1 MKTAPDADRVP
12 PRALPSV
19 SASLMIWGVLASLMS
34 AQKSEN
40 KPVRETTVENPAHT
54 DLSQGRHP
62 SASEREWAERTLAPS
77 LDKAPE
83 KPIGAPTGT
92 NVDEHGNARF
102 STISNAPIRRLYTE
116 ADLPEDWSQ
125 DRYLGYP
132 GQPPYTRGIHAS
144 GYRGKLFTMRQF
156 SGFASPEETN
166 QRYKY
171 LLEHGGSGLSVA
183 FDLPTLM
190 GYDSD
195 HPFSEGEVGKCGVA
209 IDSLED
215 MEILFNGIDLE
226 KITTS
231 MTINSPA
238 SVLWAMYLV
247 VAEKQGADWKKIS
260 GTIQNDILKEYIAQ
274 KEYIYPPAPSMRLVI
289 DTFEFG
295 SKFTPRFNTISISG
309 YHIREAGST
318 ALQELAFTIYD
329 GVEYVE
335 WARRRGLD
343 VDEFGPRLSF
353 FFNAHND
360 FFEEIAKYRAARK
373 IWYRLMK
380 DRFGAKQARTW
391 LMRFHTQTAGVSL
404 TAQQPM
410 NNIARVAIQALAA
423 VLGGTQS
430 LHTDSYDE
438 ALALPTAEAAR
449 IALRTQQIIAYETG
463 VANTIDP
470 LGGSY
475 FVEKFTLDMEKG
487 AFDYFEKLDA
497 MGGMVKAIERGY
509 PQKEIAEASYQ
520 FQRAAEA
527 REKVIVG
534 ANEFTIEEESP
545 EILYIGENVAQAQT
559 AKLKALRER
568 RSNEEVTKKL
578 EALKK
583 AAAQEPQVK
592 PDGTISEANT
602 MPYIIEAVRAYA
614 TVGEICDA
622 LRSVYGT
629 YEETSIT

>member
-1 MKTAPDADRVP
+1 MSDPKNKKRNQSGIAEDPIADVFEGRQP
-12 PRALPSV
+12 AE
-19 SASLMIWGVLASLMS
+19 
-34 AQKSEN
+34 SEKN
-40 KPVRETTVENPAHT
+40 
-54 DLSQGRHP
+54 
-62 SASEREWAERTLAPS
+62 WAEGTLTRTLEKS
-77 LDKAPE
+77 PE
-83 KPIGAPTGT
+83 KPIGSPSGV
-92 NVDEHGNARF
+92 NLDESGQARF
-102 STISNAPIRRLYTE
+102 TTISGVPIRRLYTQ
-116 ADLPEDWSQ
+116 ADLPEDWTYEK
-125 DRYLGYP
+125 YLGYP

-144 GYRGKLFTMRQF
+144 GYRGRLWTMRQF
-156 SGFASPEETN
+156 SGFASPEATN
-166 QRYKY
+166 ERYKY
-171 LLEHGGSGLSVA
+171 LLAHGGGGLSVA

-195 HPFSEGEVGKCGVA
+195 HAASEGEVGKCGVA

-226 KITTS
+226 KTTVS

-247 VAEKQGADWKKIS
+247 VAEKQGADWSKVS

-274 KEYIYPPAPSMRLVI
+274 KEYIYPPGPSMRLVI

-295 SKFTPRFNTISISG
+295 SKFTPKFNSISISG

-353 FFNAHND
+353 FFNSHSD
-360 FFEEIAKYRAARK
+360 FFEEIAKFRAARK

-380 DRFGAKQARTW
+380 ERFGAKRQRTW

-438 ALALPTAEAAR
+438 ALALPAQEAAR
-449 IALRTQQIIAYETG
+449 IALRTQQIIAYESG
-463 VANTIDP
+463 VPHTVDP
-470 LGGSY
+470 LAGSY
-475 FVEKFTLDMEKG
+475 FLEKLTLDMEKG
-487 AFDYFEKLDA
+487 AFDYFDRLDA
-497 MGGMVKAIERGY
+497 MGGMVKAIENGF
-509 PQKEIAEASYQ
+509 PQKELAEASYQ
-520 FQRAAEA
+520 YQRAVEA
-527 REKVIVG
+527 KEKIVVG
-534 ANEFTIEEESP
+534 ANDFAIEEKQP
-545 EILYIGENVAQAQT
+545 ETLYIDESVARHQT
-559 AKLKALRER
+559 AKLQALRAR
-568 RSNEEVTKKL
+568 RNHDEVRGKL
-578 EALKK
+578 EALKR
-583 AAAQEPQVK
+583 AAAQEPKVR
-592 PDGTISEANT
+592 PDGRISDANT
-602 MPYIIEAVRAYA
+602 MPFIIDCVRAYA

-622 LRSVYGT
+622 LRQVYGT
-629 YEETSIT
+629 YEEVSIT

>member
-1 MKTAPDADRVP
+1 MEKKQSYQSNAPQVAESPVADVFENRK
-12 PRALPSV
+12 PSE
-19 SASLMIWGVLASLMS
+19 AE
-34 AQKSEN
+34 KN
-40 KPVRETTVENPAHT
+40 
-54 DLSQGRHP
+54 
-62 SASEREWAERTLAPS
+62 WAEKTLAPT
-77 LDKAPE
+77 LEKAPE
-83 KPIGAPTGT
+83 RPIGAPTGV
-92 NVDEHGNARF
+92 NLDEHGHARF
-102 STISNAPIRRLYTE
+102 TTISGVPIRRLYTD
-116 ADLPEDWSQ
+116 ADLPSDWSEEN
-125 DRYLGYP
+125 YLGYP
-132 GQPPYTRGIHAS
+132 GQPPFTRGIHAT
-144 GYRGKLFTMRQF
+144 GYRGKLYTMRQF

-195 HPFSEGEVGKCGVA
+195 HPASEGEVGKCGVA

-215 MEILFNGIDLE
+215 MEILFGGIDLE
-226 KITTS
+226 KTTVS

-247 VAEKQGADWKKIS
+247 VAEKQGADWNKIS

-274 KEYIYPPAPSMRLVI
+274 KEYIYPPAPSMRLVV

-318 ALQELAFTIYD
+318 ALQELAFTLYD

-373 IWYRLMK
+373 IWYRVMK
-380 DRFGAKQARTW
+380 DRFGAQNQRTW

-404 TAQQPM
+404 PAQQPM
-410 NNIARVAIQALAA
+410 NNIARVALQALAA

-438 ALALPTAEAAR
+438 ALALPTEEAAR
-449 IALRTQQIIAYETG
+449 IALRTQQIIAYESG
-463 VANTIDP
+463 VTQTVDP

-475 FVEKFTLDMEKG
+475 FLENLTLQMENG
-487 AFDYFEKLDA
+487 AFDYFGKLDA

-509 PQKEIAEASYQ
+509 PQKEIAESSYQ
-520 FQRAAEA
+520 YQRAVEA
-527 REKVIVG
+527 KEKIIVG
-534 ANEFTIEEESP
+534 VNDFAIEEKSP
-545 EILYIGENVAQAQT
+545 HILYIDESVARQQS
-559 AKLKALRER
+559 AKLKALRSR
-568 RSNEEVTKKL
+568 RSNEEVQRTL
-578 EALKK
+578 DALKK
-583 AAAQEPQVK
+583 AASREPQA
-592 PDGTISEANT
+592 GTNGNVSPANT
-602 MPYIIEAVRAYA
+602 MPYIVDAVRAYA
-614 TVGEICDA
+614 TVGEICEA
-622 LRSVYGT
+622 LRQVYGT
-629 YEETSIT
+629 YTEVSIT

>member
-1 MKTAPDADRVP
+1 MPQKKPPKPQVAESPLADVFD
-12 PRALPSV
+12 
-19 SASLMIWGVLASLMS
+19 
-34 AQKSEN
+34 N
-40 KPVRETTVENPAHT
+40 
-54 DLSQGRHP
+54 RHP
-62 SASEREWAERTLAPS
+62 SAAERAWAEKALAPTLQKS
-77 LDKAPE
+77 PE
-83 KPIGAPTGT
+83 RPIGAPTGV
-92 NVDEHGNARF
+92 NLDARGHARF
-102 STISNAPIRRLYTE
+102 TTISGVPVRRLYTQ
-116 ADLPEDWSQ
+116 ADLPEDWSEEK
-125 DRYLGYP
+125 YLGFP
-132 GQPPYTRGIHAS
+132 GAPPFTRGIHAT
-144 GYRGKLFTMRQF
+144 GYRGKLYTMRQF

-171 LLEHGGSGLSVA
+171 LLEHGGGGLSVA

-195 HPFSEGEVGKCGVA
+195 HAASEGEVGKCGVA

-215 MEILFNGIDLE
+215 MEILFGGIDLE
-226 KITTS
+226 KTTVS

-318 ALQELAFTIYD
+318 ALQELAFTLYD
-329 GVEYVE
+329 GIEYVE

-343 VDEFGPRLSF
+343 VDDFGPRLSF

-373 IWYRLMK
+373 IWGRVMQE
-380 DRFGAKQARTW
+380 RFGAKNPRTW

-404 TAQQPM
+404 PAQQPM
-410 NNIARVAIQALAA
+410 NNIARVALQAMAA

-430 LHTDSYDE
+430 LHCDSYDE
-438 ALALPTAEAAR
+438 ALALPTEEAAR
-449 IALRTQQIIAYETG
+449 IALRTQQIIAYESG
-463 VANTIDP
+463 VTQTVDP

-475 FVEKFTLDMEKG
+475 FLENLTLEMEKG
-487 AFDYFEKLDA
+487 AFDYFGKLDA

-520 FQRAAEA
+520 YQRAAEA
-527 REKVIVG
+527 KEKIIVG
-534 ANEFTIEEESP
+534 VNEFVIEEESP
-545 EILYIGENVAQAQT
+545 HILYIDESVARQQS
-559 AKLKALRER
+559 AKLKALRAR
-568 RSNEEVTKKL
+568 RSNDEVWRKL
-578 EALKK
+578 DALKK
-583 AAAQEPQVK
+583 AAAQEPNASAS
-592 PDGTISEANT
+592 GNISSANT
-602 MPYIIEAVRAYA
+602 MPCIVDAVRAYA
-614 TVGEICDA
+614 TVGEICEA
-622 LRSVYGT
+622 LREVYGT
-629 YEETSIT
+629 YTEVSIT

>member
-1 MKTAPDADRVP
+1 MKGPVP
-12 PRALPSV
+12 YHQEEGRGVHMPKNPLKPEVAESPIAEIFTNRQPSE
-19 SASLMIWGVLASLMS
+19 
-34 AQKSEN
+34 SE
-40 KPVRETTVENPAHT
+40 K
-54 DLSQGRHP
+54 Q
-62 SASEREWAERTLAPS
+62 WAEKTLAPS
-77 LDKAPE
+77 LEKAPE
-83 KPIGAPTGT
+83 RAIGAPTGV

-102 STISNAPIRRLYTE
+102 TTISGIPIRRLYT
-116 ADLPEDWSQ
+116 AGDLPENWNADE
-125 DRYLGYP
+125 YLGHP
-132 GQPPYTRGIHAS
+132 GEPPFTRGIHAT
-144 GYRGKLFTMRQF
+144 GYRGKMFTMRQF

-166 QRYKY
+166 RRYKY

-195 HPFSEGEVGKCGVA
+195 HPASEGEVGKCGVA

-215 MEILFNGIDLE
+215 MEILFSGIDLE
-226 KITTS
+226 KTTVS

-318 ALQELAFTIYD
+318 ALQELAFTLYD

-373 IWYRLMK
+373 IWYRVMK
-380 DRFGAKQARTW
+380 DRFGAKNQRTW

-404 TAQQPM
+404 PAQQPM
-410 NNIARVAIQALAA
+410 NNIARVAVQALAA

-438 ALALPTAEAAR
+438 ALALPTEEAAR
-449 IALRTQQIIAYETG
+449 IALRTQQIIAYESG
-463 VANTIDP
+463 VTQTVDP

-475 FVEKFTLDMEKG
+475 FLENLTLHMENG
-487 AFDYFEKLDA
+487 AFDYFGKLDA

-509 PQKEIAEASYQ
+509 PQKEIAESAYQ
-520 FQRAAEA
+520 YQRAVEA

-534 ANEFTIEEESP
+534 VNEFAIEEEP
-545 EILYIGENVAQAQT
+545 PHILYIDESVARQQT
-559 AKLKALRER
+559 AKLKSLRSR
-568 RSNEEVTKKL
+568 RSNDEVGRAL
-578 EALKK
+578 DALKK
-583 AAAQEPQVK
+583 AASQEPNSRNNGNV
-592 PDGTISEANT
+592 SSANT
-602 MPYIIEAVRAYA
+602 MPYIVDAVRAYA
-614 TVGEICDA
+614 TVGEICEA
-622 LRSVYGT
+622 LRQVYGT
-629 YEETSIT
+629 YTEVSIT

>member
-1 MKTAPDADRVP
+1 MITSFSFNRKENRAFMPDE
-12 PRALPSV
+12 ST
-19 SASLMIWGVLASLMS
+19 
-34 AQKSEN
+34 K
-40 KPVRETTVENPAHT
+40 KPVAESPIQDVFE
-54 DLSQGRHP
+54 GRSP
-62 SASEREWAERTLAPS
+62 SESEKRWAEQTLAPT
-77 LDKAPE
+77 LEKAPE
-83 KPIGAPTGT
+83 KPIGARSGI

-102 STISNAPIRRLYTE
+102 TTISGVPVRRLYTP
-116 ADLPEDWSQ
+116 ADLPADWNYDQ
-125 DRYLGYP
+125 HLGYP
-132 GQPPYTRGIHAS
+132 GQPPYTRGIHAT

-166 QRYKY
+166 LRYKY
-171 LLEHGGSGLSVA
+171 LLQHGGSGLSVA

-226 KITTS
+226 HITTS

-238 SVLWAMYLV
+238 SILWAMYLV
-247 VAEKQGADWKKIS
+247 VAEKQGASWKKIS

-274 KEYIYPPAPSMRLVI
+274 KEYIYAPAPSMRLVV

-295 SKFTPRFNTISISG
+295 SKAVPRWNTISISG

-318 ALQELAFTIYD
+318 SLQELAFTLYD

-373 IWYRLMK
+373 IWYRVMK
-380 DRFGAKQARTW
+380 ERFGAKQARTW

-404 TAQQPM
+404 PAQQPM

-423 VLGGTQS
+423 VMGGTQS
-430 LHTDSYDE
+430 LHTDAYDE

-449 IALRTQQIIAYETG
+449 IALRTQQIIAYESG
-463 VANTIDP
+463 VTQTIDP
-470 LGGSY
+470 LAGSY
-475 FVEKFTLDMEKG
+475 FVERATLDMEKG
-487 AFDYFEKLDA
+487 AFDYFDKLDA

-520 FQRAAEA
+520 YQRAVE
-527 REKVIVG
+527 RKEKVIVG
-534 ANEFTIEEESP
+534 VNEFTVEEHVP
-545 EILYIGENVAQAQT
+545 DTLYIDETVQRQQT
-559 AKLKALRER
+559 AKLKKLRAE
-568 RSNEEVTKKL
+568 RSNDEVRRRFD
-578 EALKK
+578 ALKR
-583 AAAQEPQVK
+583 AAAEEPKVR
-592 PDGTISEANT
+592 PDGKISDANT
-602 MPYIIEAVRAYA
+602 MPLIVDAVRAYA
-614 TVGEICDA
+614 TVGEICEA
-622 LRSVYGT
+622 LKEVYGT

>member
-1 MKTAPDADRVP
+1 MADH
-12 PRALPSV
+12 L
-19 SASLMIWGVLASLMS
+19 
-34 AQKSEN
+34 N
-40 KPVRETTVENPAHT
+40 KKQDQSGIAESPITEVFE
-54 DLSQGRHP
+54 GRHP
-62 SASEREWAERTLAPS
+62 AEPEKRWAETTLAKT
-77 LDKAPE
+77 LEKAPE
-83 KPIGAPTGT
+83 KPIGAPTGV
-92 NVDEHGNARF
+92 NLDESGNARF
-102 STISNAPIRRLYTE
+102 TTISGVPIRRLYTQ
-116 ADLPEDWSQ
+116 ADLPEGWTYEK
-125 DRYLGYP
+125 YLGYP
-132 GQPPYTRGIHAS
+132 GEPPYTRGIHAS
-144 GYRGKLFTMRQF
+144 GYRGRLWTMRQF

-166 QRYKY
+166 ERYKY
-171 LLEHGGSGLSVA
+171 LLASGGGGLSVA

-195 HPFSEGEVGKCGVA
+195 HAASEGEVGKCGVA

-226 KITTS
+226 KTTVS

-295 SKFTPRFNTISISG
+295 SRFTPRFNTISISG

-353 FFNAHND
+353 FFNSHSD
-360 FFEEIAKYRAARK
+360 FFEEIAKFRASRK

-380 DRFGAKQARTW
+380 DRFGAKQERTR

-404 TAQQPM
+404 TAQQPR
-410 NNIARVAIQALAA
+410 NNIARVALQGLAA

-449 IALRTQQIIAYETG
+449 IALRTQQIIAYESG
-463 VANTIDP
+463 VAQTVDP
-470 LGGSY
+470 LAGSY

-487 AFDYFEKLDA
+487 AFDYFDRLDA
-497 MGGMVKAIERGY
+497 MGGMVKAIENGF

-520 FQRAAEA
+520 YQRAVEA
-527 REKVIVG
+527 KEKIIVG
-534 ANEFTIEEESP
+534 VNDFAIEETQP
-545 EILYIGENVAQAQT
+545 EILYIDESVGRRQSE
-559 AKLKALRER
+559 KLKALRSR
-568 RSNEEVTKKL
+568 RNNDEVRRTL
-578 EALKK
+578 DALQR
-583 AAAQEPQVK
+583 AAAQEPKVH
-592 PDGTISEANT
+592 PDGRISDANT
-602 MPYIIEAVRAYA
+602 MPFIIDCVRAYA

-622 LRSVYGT
+622 LRDVYGT
-629 YEETSIT
+629 YEEVSIT

>member
-1 MKTAPDADRVP
+1 MAD
-12 PRALPSV
+12 
-19 SASLMIWGVLASLMS
+19 
-34 AQKSEN
+34 N
-40 KPVRETTVENPAHT
+40 KPTVANSPIANLTE
-54 DLSQGRHP
+54 SRHP
-62 SASEREWAERTLAPS
+62 SQDEKRWAEKTLLPTLEKS
-77 LDKAPE
+77 PE
-83 KPIGAPTGT
+83 KPIGAATGL
-92 NVDEHGNARF
+92 NVDEQGRAQF
-102 STISNAPIRRLYTE
+102 TTISGVPVRRLYTP
-116 ADLPEDWSQ
+116 ADLPEDWDYEQ
-125 DRYLGYP
+125 HLGYP
-132 GQPPYTRGIHAS
+132 GEPPFTRGIHS
-144 GYRGKLFTMRQF
+144 TGYRGKLFTMRQF

-166 QRYKY
+166 RRYQY

-195 HPFSEGEVGKCGVA
+195 HPASEGEVGKCGVA

-215 MEILFNGIDLE
+215 MEILFSGIDLE
-226 KITTS
+226 RTTVS

-274 KEYIYPPAPSMRLVI
+274 KEYIFPPAPSMRLVI

-318 ALQELAFTIYD
+318 ALQELAFTLYD

-373 IWYRLMK
+373 IWYQVMK
-380 DRFGAKQARTW
+380 DRFGAKNQRTW

-404 TAQQPM
+404 PAQQPM
-410 NNIARVAIQALAA
+410 NNIARVALQALAA

-430 LHTDSYDE
+430 LHTDAYDE
-438 ALALPTAEAAR
+438 ALALPTEDAAR
-449 IALRTQQIIAYETG
+449 IALRTQQIIAYESG
-463 VANTIDP
+463 VTQTVDP

-475 FVEKFTLDMEKG
+475 FLENLTLQMEKG
-487 AFDYFEKLDA
+487 SFDYFGKLDA

-509 PQKEIAEASYQ
+509 PQKEIAEASYNY
-520 FQRAAEA
+520 QRAVEA
-527 REKVIVG
+527 KEKIIVG
-534 ANEFTIEEESP
+534 VNDFAVEEESP
-545 EILYIGENVAQAQT
+545 KILYIDETVARQQS
-559 AKLKALRER
+559 AKLKTLRAR
-568 RSNEEVTKKL
+568 RSNEEVERRL
-578 EALKK
+578 GALKK
-583 AAAQEPQVK
+583 AAAQEPK
-592 PDGTISEANT
+592 LDASGISPANT

-614 TVGEICDA
+614 TIGEICGA
-622 LRSVYGT
+622 LREVYGT
-629 YEETSIT
+629 YTEVSVT

>member
-1 MKTAPDADRVP
+1 V
-12 PRALPSV
+12 
-19 SASLMIWGVLASLMS
+19 
-34 AQKSEN
+34 
-40 KPVRETTVENPAHT
+40 
-54 DLSQGRHP
+54 
-62 SASEREWAERTLAPS
+62 
-77 LDKAPE
+77 
-83 KPIGAPTGT
+83 
-92 NVDEHGNARF
+92 
-102 STISNAPIRRLYTE
+102 RRLYTQ
-116 ADLPEDWSQ
+116 ADLPEDWSEEK
-125 DRYLGYP
+125 YLGYP
-132 GQPPYTRGIHAS
+132 GTPPFTRGIHAT
-144 GYRGKLFTMRQF
+144 GYRGKLYTMRQF

-171 LLEHGGSGLSVA
+171 LLEHGGGGLSVA

-195 HPFSEGEVGKCGVA
+195 HPASEGEVGKCGVA

-215 MEILFNGIDLE
+215 MEILFGGIDLE
-226 KITTS
+226 KTTVS

-318 ALQELAFTIYD
+318 ALQELAFTLYD
-329 GVEYVE
+329 GIEYVE
-335 WARRRGLD
+335 WAQRRGLD
-343 VDEFGPRLSF
+343 VDDFGPRLSF

-373 IWYRLMK
+373 IWGRVMQE
-380 DRFGAKQARTW
+380 RFGAKNQRTW

-404 TAQQPM
+404 PAQQPM
-410 NNIARVAIQALAA
+410 NNIARVALQALAA

-430 LHTDSYDE
+430 LHCDSYDE
-438 ALALPTAEAAR
+438 ALALPTEEAAR
-449 IALRTQQIIAYETG
+449 IALRTQQIIAYESG
-463 VANTIDP
+463 VTHTVDP

-475 FVEKFTLDMEKG
+475 FLENLTLEMEKG
-487 AFDYFEKLDA
+487 AFDYFGKLDA

-520 FQRAAEA
+520 YQRAAEA
-527 REKVIVG
+527 KEKIIVG
-534 ANEFTIEEESP
+534 VNEFVIKEESP
-545 EILYIGENVAQAQT
+545 HILYIDETVARQQT
-559 AKLKALRER
+559 AKLKALRAR
-568 RSNEEVTKKL
+568 RSNDEVGRAL
-578 EALKK
+578 DALKK
-583 AAAQEPQVK
+583 AAAQEPEAHSN
-592 PDGTISEANT
+592 GGISPANT
-602 MPYIIEAVRAYA
+602 MPHIVNAVRAYA
-614 TVGEICDA
+614 TVGEICEA
-622 LRSVYGT
+622 LRDVYGT
-629 YEETSIT
+629 YTEVSIT

>member
-1 MKTAPDADRVP
+1 MSDIKKKSTAESP
-12 PRALPSV
+12 V
-19 SASLMIWGVLASLMS
+19 SDVF
-34 AQKSEN
+34 E
-40 KPVRETTVENPAHT
+40 
-54 DLSQGRHP
+54 GRHP
-62 SASEREWAERTLAPS
+62 SESEKQWAESTLAKT
-77 LDKAPE
+77 LEKAPE
-83 KPIGAPTGT
+83 RPIGAPTGT
-92 NVDEHGNARF
+92 NVDESGHARF
-102 STISNAPIRRLYTE
+102 TTISGKPVRRLYTP
-116 ADLPEDWSQ
+116 ADLPEDWSYEK
-125 DRYLGYP
+125 YLGYP

-144 GYRGKLFTMRQF
+144 GYRGRLWTMRQF

-166 QRYKY
+166 QRYKE
-171 LLEHGGSGLSVA
+171 LLAHGAGGLSVA

-195 HPFSEGEVGKCGVA
+195 HAFSEGEVGKCGVA

-226 KITTS
+226 QTTVS

-238 SVLWAMYLV
+238 SILWAMYLA
-247 VAEKQGADWKKIS
+247 VAEKQGADLKKIS

-295 SKFTPRFNTISISG
+295 SKVTPRFNTISISG

-318 ALQELAFTIYD
+318 SLQELAFTIYD

-353 FFNAHND
+353 FFNSHND
-360 FFEEIAKYRAARK
+360 FFEEIGKFRAARK

-380 DRFGAKQARTW
+380 DRFGAKQERTR

-404 TAQQPM
+404 TAQQPL

-438 ALALPTAEAAR
+438 ALALPTADAAR
-449 IALRTQQIIAYETG
+449 ISLRTQQIIAYESG
-463 VANTIDP
+463 VAQTVDP
-470 LGGSY
+470 LAGSY
-475 FVEKFTLDMEKG
+475 FVERMTLDMEQG

-497 MGGMVKAIERGY
+497 LGGMVKAIEKGY
-509 PQKEIAEASYQ
+509 PQKEVAESSYQ
-520 FQRAAEA
+520 FQRATEA
-527 REKVIVG
+527 KEKITVG
-534 ANEFTIEEESP
+534 ANEFIIDEQPP
-545 EILYIGENVAQAQT
+545 EILYIDESVRHAQT
-559 AKLKALRER
+559 DKLRELKKR
-568 RSNEEVTKKL
+568 RSNDDVRGAL
-578 EALKK
+578 DALKK
-583 AAAQEPQVK
+583 AAAQEPK
-592 PDGTISEANT
+592 TGTNGKISPVNT
-602 MPYIIEAVRAYA
+602 MPLILDAVKAYA

-622 LRSVYGT
+622 LRDVYGT
-629 YEETSIT
+629 YEESAFA

>member
-1 MKTAPDADRVP
+1 MADT
-12 PRALPSV
+12 
-19 SASLMIWGVLASLMS
+19 
-34 AQKSEN
+34 K
-40 KPVRETTVENPAHT
+40 KPVAESPIADVFEN
-54 DLSQGRHP
+54 RHP
-62 SASEREWAERTLAPS
+62 SEAEKNWAEHTLARTLG
-77 LDKAPE
+77 KNPE
-83 KPIGAPTGT
+83 KPIGAPTGV
-92 NVDEHGNARF
+92 NVDENGHARF
-102 STISNAPIRRLYTE
+102 TTISGVPVRRLYTQ
-116 ADLPEDWSQ
+116 ADLPEDWSYEK
-125 DRYLGYP
+125 YLGYP
-132 GQPPYTRGIHAS
+132 GQAPYTRGIHAS

-166 QRYKY
+166 ERYKY
-171 LLEHGGSGLSVA
+171 LLSHGGTGLSVA

-195 HPFSEGEVGKCGVA
+195 HMMSEGEVGKCGVA

-215 MEILFNGIDLE
+215 MEILFRGIDLE
-226 KITTS
+226 NVTTS

-274 KEYIYPPAPSMRLVI
+274 KEYIYPPAPSMRLVV

-295 SKFTPRFNTISISG
+295 SKCAPRFNTISISG

-373 IWYRLMK
+373 IWYRLMNE
-380 DRFGAKQARTW
+380 RFGARQERSK
-391 LMRFHTQTAGVSL
+391 LLRFHTQTAGVSL

-410 NNIARVAIQALAA
+410 NNIARVAIQALAG

-438 ALALPTAEAAR
+438 AWALPTAEAAT
-449 IALRTQQIIAYETG
+449 IALRTQQIVAYESG
-463 VANTIDP
+463 VTQTIDP

-475 FVEKFTLDMEKG
+475 FLERLTLDMEKG
-487 AFDYFEKLDA
+487 AFEYFEKMDA

-520 FQRAAEA
+520 FQRAVEA
-527 REKVIVG
+527 KEKIVVG
-534 ANEFTIEEESP
+534 ANEFTVQEQSP
-545 EILYIGENVAQAQT
+545 EILYIDDSVQRAQT
-559 AKLKALRER
+559 AKLKNLRER
-568 RSNEEVTKKL
+568 RSNEEVQRRL

-592 PDGTISEANT
+592 KEGVSDANT
-602 MPYIIEAVRAYA
+602 MPYIIDAVRAYA

-622 LRSVYGT
+622 LREVYGT
-629 YEETSIT
+629 YEEASIT